1 MKIFVRDR
9 QFYRNIVVIAI
20 PIVLQ
25 SLITTGVNM
34 MDTIMLTSCGETQ
47 LSASSLANQFIS
59 LMQFLCMGLGSGAA
73 VLTAQYWGVND
84 IKSIRSVTTLM
95 LRVGMIVAALFMAAT
110 LLFPSS
116 IMRIYTPDAATVV
129 QGVRYLRVSAF
140 TLPLHALV
148 VTLTC
153 VLRSV
158 RKVKV
163 PLYSSIVA
171 FFVNIFF
178 NWVFIFGKL
187 GAPRLEIAG
196 AAYGTL
202 IARAVECGIILFV
215 FFFKDQRIG
224 YRFRHL
230 LLPCSAYLKNYM
242 YYSSPVVA
250 SDMLLGVGNNL
261 ISVIMG
267 HIGTGFVSAFAVV
280 SLITRMSNVLTMGM
294 ANVAST
300 LTGNALG
307 AGEKQK
313 AYEQGVEPSKWYG
326 VYDKHKEI
334 NAQEGLSA
342 TDKATEFAH
351 WLQTSGDYSAQE
363 RNLFRD
369 QFGFYTTLRADA
381 ERFDALRQAGL
392 SADEANSVY
401 DAVSALVPEAGE
413 TQVSRQQQYE
423 AIIGLDTL
431 TDTEKLKA
439 LTEYEGAGKGD
450 RRKFETAY
458 NYGVSPERYVDMLA
472 LKDEGYG
479 DTNWDGEGSHS
490 YDADEARTLV
500 DHMLDT
506 HDDMTREEA
515 AVLWAMIMYNNKTKN
530 PYGNVYGPYMEWVE
544 G

>member
-313 AYEQGVEPSKWYG
+313 AYEQGVTFLALSVILGLVASLIVLVISPFIIQHTNLTVETQ
-326 VYDKHKEI
+326 EI
-334 NAQEGLSA
+334 ARQQLLAVNITIIFSA
-342 TDKATEFAH
+342 TQSVLTKGI
-351 WLQTSGDYSAQE
+351 LRGGGDTRFLLIADIVFLWAVSVPLGYLTGIVWQFEPFFVYLSM
-363 RNLFRD
+363 RLDWIIKSIWCTIRLFRGKWVKN
-369 QFGFYTTLRADA
+369 Q
-381 ERFDALRQAGL
+381 
-392 SADEANSVY
+392 V
-401 DAVSALVPEAGE
+401 
-413 TQVSRQQQYE
+413 TQVE
-423 AIIGLDTL
+423 
-431 TDTEKLKA
+431 
-439 LTEYEGAGKGD
+439 
-450 RRKFETAY
+450 
-458 NYGVSPERYVDMLA
+458 
-472 LKDEGYG
+472 
-479 DTNWDGEGSHS
+479 
-490 YDADEARTLV
+490 
-500 DHMLDT
+500 
-506 HDDMTREEA
+506 
-515 AVLWAMIMYNNKTKN
+515 
-530 PYGNVYGPYMEWVE
+530 
-544 G
+544 